1 MAKVSFSPRSR
12 TDLLE
17 IGDHIAQDSRESAR
31 RFVARLIAQCQRIGR
46 APMGYPGREDL
57 AAGLRM
63 APMGNYVI
71 FFRIVEG
78 VVRIER
84 VLHGARDFPTVM
96 APAERP
102 EE

>member
-1 MAKVSFSPRSR
+1 
-12 TDLLE
+12 
-17 IGDHIAQDSRESAR
+17 
-31 RFVARLIAQCQRIGR
+31 
-46 APMGYPGREDL
+46 MGYPGREDL
-57 AAGLRM
+57 ATGLRM